1 MRTRILLLAVVLGL
15 SNSAAA
21 QMIPSGCDSIA
32 AVPAR
37 YAIDYQNDIQAIFS
51 FRCANCHVDHGGNPD
66 SDLDLDPDPSWFNL
80 VGVPSNQAPA
90 QIRVV
95 PNDAVRSLLFAKLNC
110 EVPGPVPG
118 SDRMPR
124 FRLPLPI
131 AEQALIYDWI
141 MAGAPI
147 DATDTIFFGG
157 FEQRGLVP

>member
-1 MRTRILLLAVVLGL
+1 MRMRILLWAALGAL
-15 SNSAAA
+15 PIGAAGQA
-21 QMIPSGCDSIA
+21 IPSGCDSIA

-51 FRCANCHVDHGGNPD
+51 FRCANCHVEHGGNPEG
-66 SDLDLDPDPSWFNL
+66 DLDLDPDPSWFNL
-80 VGVPSNQAPA
+80 VGIQSSQAPA
-90 QIRVV
+90 QIRVI
-95 PNDAVRSLLFAKLNC
+95 PGDAARSVLFTKINC
-110 EVPGPVPG
+110 EVPGPLPG
-118 SDRMPR
+118 GDRMPR
-124 FRLPLPI
+124 FRPPLPL